1 MFCELSVKIC
11 TAWGEGLESWS
22 SFPFRPS
29 EGWAVSPGW
38 EDNSVLSL
46 WDETNDLCSQDKD
59 RNMTNG
65 THRDTESKNN
75 YHESRWLRL
84 TPSGSSKERR
94 VERTLT
100 NGDIRSVQTQTS
112 RTCNLENNPPENCNN
127 IVTRS
132 TPSPWTRHYIRR
144 LSSLLGYLWLCL
156 ILSVLIFLT
165 GVGVS
170 GYLECS
176 VDTCRP

>member
-11 TAWGEGLESWS
+11 TAWEGGLESWS

-29 EGWAVSPGW
+29 EGWAVRLGW

-84 TPSGSSKERR
+84 TPSGSEKSR

-100 NGDIRSVQTQTS
+100 NGDIRSVQTQTR
-112 RTCNLENNPPENCNN
+112 RTCHLENNPPENCNN
-127 IVTRS
+127 IVTTS
-132 TPSPWTRHYIRR
+132 TVTISEDF
-144 LSSLLGYLWLCL
+144 YLQLCL
-156 ILSVLIFLT
+156 IVLICLT
-165 GVGVS
+165 GVS
-170 GYLECS
+170 GYPG
-176 VDTCRP
+176 VV